1 MGKSPLLPKKEGSFH
16 STSPTLMGFFSYF
29 FQHCEAV
36 SRLTPGPLKP
46 HEPEPSWLIHHAL
59 SYEIWGFP
67 SKCLLM
73 SFFFFFQ
80 KRQEE
85 KQAPEQQVG
94 SKRRTSIIQYGTSLC
109 APVYT
114 CMRAYAQTQ
123 PVISLQ

>member
-1 MGKSPLLPKKEGSFH
+1 MGLPFKVPAH
-16 STSPTLMGFFSYF
+16 
-29 FQHCEAV
+29 V
-36 SRLTPGPLKP
+36 
-46 HEPEPSWLIHHAL
+46 
-59 SYEIWGFP
+59 
-67 SKCLLM
+67 
-73 SFFFFFQ
+73 FFFFFQ